1 MNLEKKELMKERQKH
16 IATLY
21 RNKAL
26 LKINVLILSFGLALS
41 YIGKEVIGKPLLWAG
56 IGIFI
61 YTMVSNYTARAAL
74 KKL

>member
-1 MNLEKKELMKERQKH
+1 MKQKKREHMLERQKH
-16 IATLY
+16 MVTLY
-21 RNKAL
+21 RNRRL

-41 YIGKEVIGKPLLWAG
+41 YIGKDVIGKPLLWAG

-61 YTMVSNYTARAAL
+61 YTMVSNYTAKVAL